1 MVAVVVANIIAQVA
15 SVTGIA
21 VFPVIAP
28 ELAAELGVAP
38 SLIGYQMSLLY
49 GTALLGSPFLSFMIT
64 RWGACRTSQVGLGFC
79 VVAMALGLTANLWG
93 LAATSVLLGMAMS
106 IMTPASAHLLFRF
119 TSPKNRNFIFSVKQ
133 TGVPIGWTLMALVA
147 PPITVAFGWRWALLV
162 VLMVALATMLALQSV
177 RTRWDDDR
185 YTRTTVQ
192 QRPFDGLRL
201 VWRYPVLRW
210 VSASS
215 LFLTFV
221 QLCLSTFAVTML
233 VEEAGYSL
241 VAAGFILSLVQA
253 SGIAGRVMWGWVA
266 DRTGDCLGLLGKLC
280 MTMVAC
286 CAAMVF
292 LWPSWPAGLTG
303 FVFMIFGASAVGWNG
318 LFLAEVARCSPRGL
332 VSVATG
338 GAMVWNFAGI
348 LIGPALFAAAY
359 RLIGS
364 YAWTYGLLSVIAA
377 GGLCMVLLAAA
388 AGRRGGGGGISD
400 K

>member
-1 MVAVVVANIIAQVA
+1 
-15 SVTGIA
+15 
-21 VFPVIAP
+21 
-28 ELAAELGVAP
+28 
-38 SLIGYQMSLLY
+38 
-49 GTALLGSPFLSFMIT
+49 
-64 RWGACRTSQVGLGFC
+64 
-79 VVAMALGLTANLWG
+79 
-93 LAATSVLLGMAMS
+93 
-106 IMTPASAHLLFRF
+106 MTPASAHLLFRF

-253 SGIAGRVMWGWVA
+253 SGIAGHCTP
-266 DRTGDCLGLLGKLC
+266 DRSTSPIRLPS
-280 MTMVAC
+280 TRIS
-286 CAAMVF
+286 VF
-292 LWPSWPAGLTG
+292 CGPVTPKPRKSTA
-303 FVFMIFGASAVGWNG
+303 ASA
-318 LFLAEVARCSPRGL
+318 
-332 VSVATG
+332 
-338 GAMVWNFAGI
+338 
-348 LIGPALFAAAY
+348 ALFP
-359 RLIGS
+359 
-364 YAWTYGLLSVIAA
+364 
-377 GGLCMVLLAAA
+377 
-388 AGRRGGGGGISD
+388 
-400 K
+400 